1 MYKDPTVCIACLSP
15 SYHYRPS
22 SPILILVH
30 PAIMSDK
37 IKHSQPIN
45 IPNSNHSAHGRSR
58 SASYS
63 ASSDDDSNSPPLQT
77 PSSSVP
83 PPRVSTA
90 YSPSTS
96 PILSY
101 FFQSPAKAAPVVPPS
116 PTSAFGSFGRAVS
129 ARPQQQPIVEEEE
142 DRETPLARHARRMST
157 SAGWVP
163 PAPRFNPAPTDQNDR
178 GAGLLRRLSLG
189 GAFVRVCPHMF
200 SCSLEHQLIIPSQP
214 QPQPPSPPAQ
224 HATSLAPAAPIAE
237 AKVPT
242 SQATRKK
249 RRASTLGVPGEGGRP
264 RRSPSPM
271 GERILT
277 GHFDGFN

>member
-1 MYKDPTVCIACLSP
+1 
-15 SYHYRPS
+15 
-22 SPILILVH
+22 
-30 PAIMSDK
+30 MSDK

-45 IPNSNHSAHGRSR
+45 IPNNNHSHSRSR

-63 ASSDDDSNSPPLQT
+63 ASSDDDSNSPPLRT
-77 PSSSVP
+77 PPSSVP
-83 PPRVSTA
+83 APRVNTA

-101 FFQSPAKAAPVVPPS
+101 FFHSPAKVPPS
-116 PTSAFGSFGRAVS
+116 PTAGFTSFGRGIS
-129 ARPQQQPIVEEEE
+129 ARPQEQPIMEE
-142 DRETPLARHARRMST
+142 DEDSQSPLVRHARRMST
-157 SAGWVP
+157 SAGWTP
-163 PAPRFNPAPTDQNDR
+163 AAPRFNPVPPADHAER

-189 GAFVRVCPHMF
+189 GAFVR
-200 SCSLEHQLIIPSQP
+200 
-214 QPQPPSPPAQ
+214 PQPPSPPAQ
-224 HATSLAPAAPIAE
+224 HAAPTSLAPAAPVSE
-237 AKVPT
+237 AKAPNL
-242 SQATRKK
+242 QGRKK

>member
-1 MYKDPTVCIACLSP
+1 
-15 SYHYRPS
+15 
-22 SPILILVH
+22 
-30 PAIMSDK
+30 MSDK

-45 IPNSNHSAHGRSR
+45 IPNNNHSHSRSR

-63 ASSDDDSNSPPLQT
+63 ASSDDDSNSPPLRT
-77 PSSSVP
+77 PPSSVP
-83 PPRVSTA
+83 APRVNTA

-101 FFQSPAKAAPVVPPS
+101 FFHSPAKVPPS
-116 PTSAFGSFGRAVS
+116 PTAGFTSFGRGIS
-129 ARPQQQPIVEEEE
+129 ARPQEQPIMEE
-142 DRETPLARHARRMST
+142 DEDTQSPLARHARRMST
-157 SAGWVP
+157 SAGWTPATSRFNPVP
-163 PAPRFNPAPTDQNDR
+163 PADHAER

-189 GAFVRVCPHMF
+189 GAFVRVCPHIF
-200 SCSLEHQLIIPSQP
+200 TRSVEQQLQLITPL

-224 HATSLAPAAPIAE
+224 HAAPTSLAPAAPVSE
-237 AKVPT
+237 AKAPIP
-242 SQATRKK
+242 QGRKK